1 MKLSSS
7 IFGAL
12 AFASLHGGFAAANNF
27 AGMNSY
33 FLHAY
38 KQ

>member
-1 MKLSSS
+1 MRLSSS

-12 AFASLHGGFAAANNF
+12 AFASLQGFAAANNF
-27 AGMNSY
+27 GGMNSY

-38 KQ
+38 KK